1 MQTTMG
7 ALRFDFIN
15 CSAAGTASREFLW
28 LAVRGGWIF
37 AAKQPCGRIT
47 DYTHCRYASARQS
60 QPGACPGAC

>member
-28 LAVRGGWIF
+28 LAFRGGWIF
-37 AAKQPCGRIT
+37 AAKQPC
-47 DYTHCRYASARQS
+47 
-60 QPGACPGAC
+60 